1 MSSNE
6 LRHMVFGAEFRT
18 ESIGERILSTR
29 IVPYN
34 EVSYDVPYD
43 GGEEFLP
50 GSFAKSLREAFR
62 SRPLK
67 LFRSHEHGRAIGV
80 STSLDERDHGLFGEF
95 RVANGAVGD
104 EVLDEAG
111 QGLLDAMSVGF
122 RALVTRRGSK
132 SQRQIVEAAL
142 LEASICPLGAYSGGQ
157 VLAMRTPSTPGMPV
171 LVPAPPPPMLDL
183 ARPIY
188 RTG

>member
-1 MSSNE
+1 MSDTIT
-6 LRHMVFGAEFRT
+6 RITFGAEFRT

-50 GSFAKSLREAFR
+50 GSFTKSLREAF
-62 SRPLK
+62 SKRPLK
-67 LFRSHEHGRAIGV
+67 LFRSHDHGRAIGV
-80 STSLDERDHGLFGEF
+80 STSLEDRAHGLFGEF
-95 RVANGAVGD
+95 RVANGAIGD
-104 EVLDEAG
+104 EVLDEAS

-122 RALVTRRGSK
+122 RALVTRRGSR
-132 SQRQIVEAAL
+132 SQRQVVEAAL
-142 LEASICPLGAYSGGQ
+142 LEASICPLGAYSGAQ
-157 VLAMRTPSTPGMPV
+157 VLSMRTPAEPV
-171 LVPAPPPPMLDL
+171 PVLLVPAPPAPMLDL

-188 RTG
+188 RAG